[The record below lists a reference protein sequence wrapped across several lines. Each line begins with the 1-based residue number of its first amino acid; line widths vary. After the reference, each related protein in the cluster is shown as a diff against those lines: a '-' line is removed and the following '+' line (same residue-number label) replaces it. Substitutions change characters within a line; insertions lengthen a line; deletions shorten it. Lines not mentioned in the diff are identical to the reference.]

1 MKKLIHLTLLLG
13 LSLVVTGLW
22 SQTNA
27 ANSASAAVSKTE
39 NASSA
44 KPSDYAR
51 PSNDAQPSNVPSDY
65 VIGAD
70 DTLHISVWKEP
81 DLTETLPVR
90 PDGKISMPLLNDI
103 TAAGLTPL
111 QLRDQ
116 ISEKLKKYVSDPRVT
131 VVVTGMNSQRIF
143 VTGEV
148 VHTGP
153 IPLLPHMTVL
163 QALAQAGFTQF
174 ANPKAIYL
182 LRTDNGKQAKM
193 PFNYKEVVKG
203 RHPEQNIEL
212 KPGDTIVV
220 P

>member
-1 MKKLIHLTLLLG
+1 MKKLIHLAWLLG
-13 LSLVVTGLW
+13 MSLVVTGLW
-22 SQTNA
+22 SQTRRTNPA
-27 ANSASAAVSKTE
+27 TAAVSKTE
-39 NASSA
+39 TASNA
-44 KPSDYAR
+44 KPSD
-51 PSNDAQPSNVPSDY
+51 DAQPPNVPSDY

-70 DTLHISVWKEP
+70 DSLHISVWKEP
-81 DLTETLPVR
+81 DLSETLPVR

-111 QLRDQ
+111 QLSDE
-116 ISEKLKKYVSDPRVT
+116 ITEKLKKYVSDPRVT
-131 VVVTGMNSQRIF
+131 VVVTGMNSRRIF

-148 VHTGP
+148 LHTGP
-153 IPLLPHMTVL
+153 MTLLPHMTML
-163 QALAQAGFTQF
+163 QALAQAGFNQF

-182 LRTDNGKQAKM
+182 LRSENGKQSKT

-212 KPGDTIVV
+212 RPGDTIVV